1 MQRFIKD
8 IKKYYKYTVFAA
20 KSTLKSEVSDSHL
33 NWLWWILDP
42 LLFMFVYMFIALIV
56 FQKGEKYFPIFVFIG
71 LTVWNFFNKTIVK
84 STKIMKSNS
93 AIVSKVYIPKY
104 ILIMQVEMVNG
115 FKMTVSFGL
124 VLIMMIFFRVPV
136 TVHVFWMIPLLL
148 LLILGTFALGTIV
161 AHIGVF
167 IDDLNNIM
175 TVLLK
180 LWFYMSGIFY
190 SIEDRVPEPYSII
203 LGKANPTGFI
213 ISQMRRCMLYE
224 KGINVTVLLI
234 WLAVSLV
241 VAVIGVK
248 MIYKYEN
255 TYIKVI

>member
-1 MQRFIKD
+1 MPVTIN
-8 IKKYYKYTVFAA
+8 V
-20 KSTLKSEVSDSHL
+20 
-33 NWLWWILDP
+33 LWMLP
-42 LLFMFVYMFIALIV
+42 LLV
-56 FQKGEKYFPIFVFIG
+56 
-71 LTVWNFFNKTIVK
+71 
-84 STKIMKSNS
+84 
-93 AIVSKVYIPKY
+93 
-104 ILIMQVEMVNG
+104 
-115 FKMTVSFGL
+115 
-124 VLIMMIFFRVPV
+124 
-136 TVHVFWMIPLLL
+136 

-161 AHIGVF
+161 AHFGVF

-190 SIEDRVPEPYSII
+190 SIEDRVPKPYSTI

-224 KGINVTVLLI
+224 KSINTTVLLL
-234 WLAVSLV
+234 WLAVSLA